1 MDSSEREKRERIDL
15 LDYAWSDLRL
25 DGSALTREGV
35 ASIIHGDLVRSVSIA
50 ESSEVRCHEKA
61 MHTFRNLLYMQV
73 DIDRASLQQIAESWK
88 DFFDVGFRRKSPILP
103 HLSFTPPYHGDVP
116 KLLDELFRYAHS
128 AYDHGDA
135 ARKAARVHNGLI
147 YIYPFTEHSEM
158 IARAALQYTL
168 LREKRPVIDVGLSET
183 EYNTMVADALRTGD
197 DGPFAHAIEMAAKK
211 KEIALEITS
220 ERSADNG

>member
-1 MDSSEREKRERIDL
+1 MDPRERERRERIDL

-35 ASIIHGDLVRSVSIA
+35 ASIIHGDLVRSASIA

-61 MHTFRNLLYMQV
+61 MSAFRDLLYMQV

-88 DFFDVGFRRKSPILP
+88 DFFDVDFRRGSPILP
-103 HLSFTPPYHGDVP
+103 HLGFTPPYHGDVT

-128 AYDHGDA
+128 AYEKGDA
-135 ARKAARVHNGLI
+135 ARKAARIHNGLI
-147 YIYPFTEHSEM
+147 YIYPFVEHAEM

-168 LREKRPVIDVGLSET
+168 LREGKPIVDIELSESD
-183 EYNTMVADALRTGD
+183 YNTMVSAAIRSGD
-197 DGPFAHAIEMAAKK
+197 DAPLAKAIAVAVKK
-211 KEIALEITS
+211 KEIAFELK
-220 ERSADNG
+220 DD